1 MQTVRERGLGARTRA
16 GVADVRTKPGRD
28 NSRLAAETR
37 PALSPH
43 PSPSP
48 GPDPSP
54 SPTAGIERSRA
65 HLHTPAAA
73 DVESAC
79 GELVVH
85 TQGSQDEGVD

>member
-1 MQTVRERGLGARTRA
+1 M
-16 GVADVRTKPGRD
+16 RTKPGRD
-28 NSRLAAETR
+28 NSRLAETR

-65 HLHTPAAA
+65 HLHTSAAA
-73 DVESAC
+73 DVESPC
-79 GELVVH
+79 GEVLVSRFF
-85 TQGSQDEGVD
+85 TLEEGVV